1 MRQRAWGEREVTHS
15 GDRKMD
21 STADLDGSDR
31 LRVHSLTRE
40 FWDALNPGTS
50 ALTSILT

>member
-1 MRQRAWGEREVTHS
+1 MRQRAWEKREVTHS

-21 STADLDGSDR
+21 STADPDGSNR
-31 LRVHSLTRE
+31 LRANSLTRE
-40 FWDALNPGTS
+40 FWDAFNPGTA